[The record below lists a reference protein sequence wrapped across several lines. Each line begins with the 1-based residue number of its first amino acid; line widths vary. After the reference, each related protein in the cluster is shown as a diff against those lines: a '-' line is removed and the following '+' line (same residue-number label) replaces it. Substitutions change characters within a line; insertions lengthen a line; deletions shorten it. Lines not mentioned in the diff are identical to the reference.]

1 MKKLSKLLSLVLV
14 FILLLSTA
22 LLTSCGRAP
31 SEEETNNDSEQ
42 ISNYIIKT
50 EIKDGCIWVTYSND
64 PANPVNIGAFE
75 VSSGGSSSS
84 GNLTFMPL
92 ANGSYGV
99 VAGNARYLE
108 EINIPETYNGK
119 PVTTILDSA
128 FSGATSLKKI
138 TIPNSIVSVGD
149 NAFHN
154 CENLE
159 YNEKDN
165 ALYLGNAENP
175 YLILV
180 KAKDATITRCD
191 VNTSTI
197 AICDNAF
204 YGCTELSVL
213 NIPDSVKNIGSYA
226 FKSCSSVGKINIPD
240 GCTYIGTET
249 FASCSTLQK
258 INIPATVTN
267 IGKSAFKDCIS
278 LTEINF
284 ANGSTLVG
292 IANETFAGCKSLKAI
307 RIPKSATYI
316 GDNKAITNINGAFNG
331 CKALEMV
338 TFEKDSQL
346 KQIGNFAFNGCE
358 KLTTIE
364 LPETVN
370 QIGSS
375 AFRGCKALK
384 SIAIPDNVLTIAPH
398 TFYDC
403 KALTTIKLGNKLT
416 KIGTEAFSA
425 CESINNVVIPASVKT
440 IEKAAFDS
448 SSTALDTVTFKDP
461 NGWYNISTAE
471 PISADILSDAATAVE
486 ILKNPF
492 DYKLGIG
499 KP

>member
-1 MKKLSKLLSLVLV
+1 MKKLSKILSLILV
-14 FILLLSTA
+14 LLLTA
-22 LLTSCGRAP
+22 TLFASCARNMD
-31 SEEETNNDSEQ
+31 EEETNDSSEQ
-42 ISNYIIKT
+42 AANYIIKT

-75 VSSGGSSSS
+75 VSGGGSSSS

-92 ANGSYGV
+92 ANDSYGV

-108 EINIPETYNGK
+108 EITIPETYNGK
-119 PVTTILDSA
+119 PVTTILESA
-128 FSGATSLKKI
+128 FSGAINLKKI

-149 NAFHN
+149 NAFYN
-154 CENLE
+154 CGNLE

-165 ALYLGNAENP
+165 GLYLGNAENP
-175 YLILV
+175 YLIFV

-191 VNTSTI
+191 INANTI

-204 YGCTELSVL
+204 YGCTEISVL
-213 NIPDSVKNIGSYA
+213 NVPNSVKNIGSYA
-226 FKSCSSVGKINIPD
+226 FKGCSSVGLINIPD

-249 FASCSTLQK
+249 FADCSTLQK
-258 INIPATVTN
+258 ISIPASVSN
-267 IGKSAFKDCIS
+267 ISKSAFRDCVS
-278 LTEINF
+278 LSEVNF

-292 IANETFAGCKSLKAI
+292 IANETFAGCKSLKTI
-307 RIPKSATYI
+307 RIPKSVSYI
-316 GDNKAITNINGAFNG
+316 GDNKALTTINGAFNG
-331 CKALEMV
+331 CKLLEAV

-358 KLTTIE
+358 KLTTIS
-364 LPETVN
+364 LPESVN

-375 AFRGCKALK
+375 AFKGCKALK
-384 SIAIPDNVLTIAPH
+384 SITIPDNVLTIAPQ

-403 KALTTIKLGNKLT
+403 KSLKTISLSNKLT
-416 KIGTEAFSA
+416 KIGSEAFTA
-425 CESINNVVIPASVKT
+425 CESLNNVIIPESVKT

-448 SSTALDTVTFKDP
+448 SSTAFNTVTFKDP
-461 NGWYNISTAE
+461 KGWYNISTAE
-471 PISADILSDAATAVE
+471 PISADILSDTTTAVE
-486 ILKNPF
+486 VLKNPF

>member
-1 MKKLSKLLSLVLV
+1 MKKLSKILSLALV
-14 FILLLSTA
+14 FILLLSTT
-22 LLTSCGRAP
+22 LLTSCGRTAV
-31 SEEETNNDSEQ
+31 EEATDDT
-42 ISNYIIKT
+42 SNQVGSYIIKT
-50 EIKDGCIWVTYSND
+50 EIKDGAIWVTYSND
-64 PANPVNIGAFE
+64 PTNPVNIGAFD
-75 VSSGGSSSS
+75 VGGNGSSSA

-92 ANGSYGV
+92 ANGTYGV

-108 EINIPETYNGK
+108 EIVIPETYNGK
-119 PVTTILDSA
+119 AVTTILESA
-128 FSGATSLKKI
+128 FSSATNLKKI

-149 NAFHN
+149 NAFYN
-154 CENLE
+154 CGNLE

-191 VNTSTI
+191 VNAGTI

-240 GCTYIGTET
+240 GCTYIGAET

-267 IGKSAFKDCIS
+267 MGKSAFKDCIS
-278 LTEINF
+278 LSEVNF

-316 GDNKAITNINGAFNG
+316 GDNKAITNINGVFNG
-331 CKALEMV
+331 CKALETV

-358 KLTTIE
+358 KLMTIA

-370 QIGSS
+370 HIGSS

-384 SIAIPDNVLTIAPH
+384 SFVIPDNVLTIAPH

-403 KALTTIKLGNKLT
+403 GALTTIKLGNKLT

-425 CESINNVVIPASVKT
+425 CVSINNIVIPASVKT
-440 IEKAAFDS
+440 IEKAAFDN
-448 SSTALDTVTFKDP
+448 SSTALNTLTFADP
-461 NGWYNISTAE
+461 EGWYNIATTEKIDAELLKDSTTA
-471 PISADILSDAATAVE
+471 IDILTNA
-486 ILKNPF
+486 F
-492 DYKLGIG
+492 DYKMGIG